1 MVPTRLSLA
10 KSGGPPPFHAPA
22 TMTHQASV
30 TIKSFPKDSQR
41 GKILRCGFRPM
52 KRNATDPI
60 TKLQNQTT
68 KGKFMTK
75 RLLVAIALVGT
86 GTLMCAAL
94 AELPDKTQN
103 ASEKLI
109 GDRLEKLHKRLLQEL
124 KLTKKQDAPVRKI
137 LASHRQGMVEWSR
150 KNAPEM
156 EKLQQRIMMV
166 HQGKSTEAV
175 EVVKAAAQKLRKL
188 KAEQSKMS
196 KGLVE
201 RLKKVLTETQLAKAM
216 NILNPAPQIKS
227 SPPFYLLRRLDLT
240 KKQQARI
247 EKIEKTAKSEGA
259 KAGKAN
265 DNSLQKAWDQILTE
279 VLTEKDRKKLDE
291 LEKASQRLVFR
302 AMLGGVDLT
311 EEQFSKI
318 DLIWRDAKKK
328 ASKHP
333 ETKLDIFRQAH
344 AKIV

>member
-22 TMTHQASV
+22 TMTHQGSV
-30 TIKSFPKDSQR
+30 IIMDFPKNSQR

-124 KLTKKQDAPVRKI
+124 KLTKKQDTPVRKI

-156 EKLQQRIMMV
+156 DI
-166 HQGKSTEAV
+166 SF
-175 EVVKAAAQKLRKL
+175 
-188 KAEQSKMS
+188 
-196 KGLVE
+196 
-201 RLKKVLTETQLAKAM
+201 
-216 NILNPAPQIKS
+216 S
-227 SPPFYLLRRLDLT
+227 S
-240 KKQQARI
+240 
-247 EKIEKTAKSEGA
+247 
-259 KAGKAN
+259 
-265 DNSLQKAWDQILTE
+265 
-279 VLTEKDRKKLDE
+279 
-291 LEKASQRLVFR
+291 AS
-302 AMLGGVDLT
+302 
-311 EEQFSKI
+311 
-318 DLIWRDAKKK
+318 
-328 ASKHP
+328 
-333 ETKLDIFRQAH
+333 
-344 AKIV
+344 